1 MLFLNFCDPNFPEN
15 DFKLFFFFAFCRK
28 LQVYKEMTDLT
39 DDESISLQLDEVN
52 DFIFGFSVRS
62 DENIQFQIGFFK

>member
-1 MLFLNFCDPNFPEN
+1 
-15 DFKLFFFFAFCRK
+15 
-28 LQVYKEMTDLT
+28 MTDLT